1 MRNREKRYK
10 QIVHL
15 IEEKITSG
23 EYHVGDKIPSVNAYK
38 IRFGLSRS
46 SIFQAMN
53 ELKSRGLIESEP
65 SIGYFVASSEVK
77 VQEKVFLLFNEFT
90 SFKEDL
96 YNAFEEEVGDG
107 VSTDIFF
114 HNYNQTIFK
123 ALLCKADGKYTT
135 YVVMPGKFSG
145 LEGVLQDISG
155 HMILLDHCHP
165 ELKGKFPFVGQNFA
179 KDTYQALCSGLERIR
194 KYKSVVFIQ
203 RDSFEPDERYIGIG
217 HFCKNNGFNL
227 SKIETIGNLQLQKG
241 VLYITASDREL
252 VEILKKAMS
261 QNLALGKTIGVISY
275 NDTPI
280 KEVLCG
286 GITTISTDF
295 KQMGK
300 TLARLVRDKN
310 METIYNPCSLII
322 RGSI

>member
-1 MRNREKRYK
+1 
-10 QIVHL
+10 
-15 IEEKITSG
+15 
-23 EYHVGDKIPSVNAYK
+23 
-38 IRFGLSRS
+38 
-46 SIFQAMN
+46 
-53 ELKSRGLIESEP
+53 
-65 SIGYFVASSEVK
+65 
-77 VQEKVFLLFNEFT
+77 
-90 SFKEDL
+90 
-96 YNAFEEEVGDG
+96 
-107 VSTDIFF
+107 
-114 HNYNQTIFK
+114 
-123 ALLCKADGKYTT
+123 
-135 YVVMPGKFSG
+135 MPGKFSG
-145 LEGVLQDISG
+145 LEGILQDISG
-155 HMILLDHCHP
+155 HVILLDHCHP